1 VGVAAKVTFHLSTRR
16 ILRILRAL
24 MNFIVTAGPT
34 IEKLD
39 NVRRLTNF
47 STGRTGTEMA
57 NFLAGRGHQVALLVG
72 EQATW
77 NGQRR
82 AQKVISFSTTADLQE
97 KLKVAAKGS
106 VDAVFHM
113 AAVGDFMFGKVWKR
127 DSEGRMEEISSHKFS
142 TRDGTLLAELVPTP
156 KLIAQLPEWFPKSQ
170 VVGWKYEVDGKREDA
185 IVAAQMLLEETKI
198 SACVAN
204 GPAYGDGFGLITTA
218 GQRHFAGAAGMF
230 SALEDF
236 VSRRLQKKG

>member
-1 VGVAAKVTFHLSTRR
+1 
-16 ILRILRAL
+16 

-39 NVRRLTNF
+39 MVRRLTNF

-57 NFLAGRGHQVALLVG
+57 NFLAGRGHQVTLLLG

-77 NGQRR
+77 SGQCR
-82 AQKVISFSTTADLQE
+82 AQKVVKFSTTADLQE
-97 KLKVAAKGS
+97 KLKALSKNPMN
-106 VDAVFHM
+106 AVLHC

-127 DSEGRMEEISSHKFS
+127 DAEGRLQELASDKFS
-142 TRDGTLLAELVPTP
+142 TRDGALLAELVPTP
-156 KLIAQLPEWFPKSQ
+156 KLIGQLHDWFPKSQ
-170 VVGWKYEVDGKREDA
+170 VVGWKYEVEGKREDA
-185 IVAAQMLLEETKI
+185 LAAAQMLLDETKI

-204 GPAYGDGFGLITTA
+204 GPAYGDGFGFVTPA
-218 GQRHFAGAAGMF
+218 GQRHIGGTAGLF

-236 VSRRLQKKG
+236 VARKSAKA

>member
-1 VGVAAKVTFHLSTRR
+1 
-16 ILRILRAL
+16 

-39 NVRRLTNF
+39 TVRRLTNF
-47 STGRTGTEMA
+47 STGRTGTELA
-57 NFLAGRGHQVALLVG
+57 NFLAGRGHQVTLLLG

-77 NGQRR
+77 GGQKR
-82 AQKVISFSTTADLQE
+82 AQKVIAFSTTADLQE
-97 KLKVAAKGS
+97 KLKALSKNPAH
-106 VDAVFHM
+106 AVLHS

-127 DSEGRMEEISSHKFS
+127 DSEGRLEEVASDKFS

-156 KLIAQLPEWFPKSQ
+156 KLIAQLHDWFPKSQ
-170 VVGWKYEVDGKREDA
+170 VIGWKYEVEGKRDDA
-185 IVAAQMLLEETKI
+185 LVAAQMLMDESKI

-204 GPAYGDGFGLITTA
+204 GPAYGEGFGLVTPS
-218 GQRHFAGAAGMF
+218 GQRHLAGTAGLF

-236 VSRRLQKKG
+236 VARKSSKG

>member
-1 VGVAAKVTFHLSTRR
+1 
-16 ILRILRAL
+16 

-39 NVRRLTNF
+39 TVRRLTNF
-47 STGRTGTEMA
+47 STGRTGTELA
-57 NFLAGRGHQVALLVG
+57 NFLAGRGHQVTLLLG

-77 NGQRR
+77 SGQRR
-82 AQKVISFSTTADLQE
+82 AQKVIPFSTTTDLQE
-97 KLKVAAKGS
+97 KLKGLSKNPVH
-106 VDAVFHM
+106 AVLHS

-127 DSEGRMEEISSHKFS
+127 DNEGRLTEVASDKFS

-156 KLIAQLPEWFPKSQ
+156 KLIGQLTAWFPKSQ
-170 VVGWKYEVDGKREDA
+170 VIGWKYEVEGKKEDA
-185 IVAAQMLLEETKI
+185 LVAAQMLLEESKI

-204 GPAYGDGFGLITTA
+204 GPAYGDGFGFVA
-218 GQRHFAGAAGMF
+218 PSGQRHFAGAAGLF

-236 VSRRLQKKG
+236 VARKVNKV

>member
-1 VGVAAKVTFHLSTRR
+1 
-16 ILRILRAL
+16 

-39 NVRRLTNF
+39 TVRRLTNF

-57 NFLAGRGHQVALLVG
+57 NFLTGRGHQVTLLLG

-82 AQKVISFSTTADLQE
+82 AQKIVPFSTTADLQD
-97 KLKVAAKGS
+97 KLKLLAKGS
-106 VDAVFHM
+106 VDAVLHA

-127 DSEGRMEEISSHKFS
+127 DSEGRLEELASDKFS
-142 TRDGTLLAELVPTP
+142 TRDGALLAELVPTP
-156 KLIAQLPEWFPKSQ
+156 KLISQLHEWFPKSQ
-170 VVGWKYEVDGKREDA
+170 VVGWKYEVEGKREDA
-185 IVAAQMLLEETKI
+185 LVAAQLLMEETKI

-204 GPAYGDGFGLITTA
+204 GPAYGEGFGLVA
-218 GQRHFAGAAGMF
+218 PSGQRHFAGTAGLF

-236 VSRRLQKKG
+236 VARRQQKKG

>member
-1 VGVAAKVTFHLSTRR
+1 
-16 ILRILRAL
+16 

-39 NVRRLTNF
+39 MVRRLTNF

-57 NFLAGRGHQVALLVG
+57 NFLAGRGHQVTFLVG

-77 NGQRR
+77 SGQRR
-82 AQKVISFSTTADLQE
+82 AQKIIPFSTTADLQE
-97 KLKVAAKGS
+97 KLKTLSKSS
-106 VDAVFHM
+106 VDAVLHM
-113 AAVGDFMFGKVWKR
+113 AAVGDFMFGKIWKR
-127 DSEGRMEEISSHKFS
+127 DGEGRMQEVSSHKFS

-156 KLIAQLPEWFPKSQ
+156 KLITQLNEWFPKSQ

-185 IVAAQMLLEETKI
+185 IVAAQMLIEETKI

-204 GPAYGDGFGLITTA
+204 GPGYGDGFGFVTPT
-218 GQRHFAGAAGMF
+218 GQRHFAANAGLF

-236 VSRRLQKKG
+236 VARKAQKKG

>member
-1 VGVAAKVTFHLSTRR
+1 
-16 ILRILRAL
+16 

-39 NVRRLTNF
+39 MVRRLTNF

-57 NFLAGRGHQVALLVG
+57 NFLAGRGHQVTLLLG

-77 NGQRR
+77 SGQCR
-82 AQKVISFSTTADLQE
+82 AQKVVKFSTTADLQE
-97 KLKVAAKGS
+97 KLKALSKNS
-106 VDAVFHM
+106 VNAVLHA

-127 DSEGRMEEISSHKFS
+127 DAEGRLQELASEKFS
-142 TRDGTLLAELVPTP
+142 TRDGALLAELVPTP
-156 KLIAQLPEWFPKSQ
+156 KLIGQLHDWFPKSQ
-170 VVGWKYEVDGKREDA
+170 VVGWKYEVEGKREDA
-185 IVAAQMLLEETKI
+185 LVAAQMLMEETKI

-204 GPAYGDGFGLITTA
+204 GPAYGEGFGLVTPA
-218 GQRHFAGAAGMF
+218 GQRHIAGAAGLF

-236 VSRRLQKKG
+236 VARKTAKA

>member
-1 VGVAAKVTFHLSTRR
+1 
-16 ILRILRAL
+16 

-39 NVRRLTNF
+39 TVRRLTNF

-57 NFLAGRGHQVALLVG
+57 NFLAGRGHQVTFLVG

-77 NGQRR
+77 SGQRR
-82 AQKVISFSTTADLQE
+82 AQKIVPFSTTTDLQD
-97 KLKVAAKGS
+97 KLKTSAKGS

-113 AAVGDFMFGKVWKR
+113 AAVGDFMFGKVFKH
-127 DSEGRMEEISSHKFS
+127 DSDGRLQELASDKFS
-142 TRDGTLLAELVPTP
+142 TRDGALLAELIPTP
-156 KLIAQLPEWFPKSQ
+156 KLIAQLHDWFPKSQ
-170 VVGWKYEVDGKREDA
+170 VVGWKYEVEGKREDA
-185 IVAAQMLLEETKI
+185 LVAAQMLLEESKI

-204 GPAYGDGFGLITTA
+204 GPAYGDGFGLVA
-218 GQRHFAGAAGMF
+218 PSGQRHFAATAGLF

-236 VSRRLQKKG
+236 VARRQQKKA

>member
-1 VGVAAKVTFHLSTRR
+1 
-16 ILRILRAL
+16 

-39 NVRRLTNF
+39 MVRRLTNF

-57 NFLAGRGHQVALLVG
+57 NFLAGRGHQVTLLVG

-77 NGQRR
+77 NGNRR
-82 AQKVISFSTTADLQE
+82 AQKVITFSTTTDLQD
-97 KLKVAAKGS
+97 KLKSLSKNPVN
-106 VDAVFHM
+106 AVFHM

-127 DSEGRMEEISSHKFS
+127 DANGQMEEVASDKFS

-156 KLIAQLPEWFPKSQ
+156 KLIAQLGDLFPKSQ
-170 VVGWKYEVDGKREDA
+170 VVGWKYEVEGKREDA
-185 IVAAQMLLEETKI
+185 LVAAQLLLDEAKI

-204 GPAYGDGFGLITTA
+204 GPAYGDGFGMVSPT
-218 GQRHFAGAAGMF
+218 GQRHFAGSAGLF

-236 VSRRLQKKG
+236 VARKSAKA

>member
-1 VGVAAKVTFHLSTRR
+1 
-16 ILRILRAL
+16 

-39 NVRRLTNF
+39 MVRRLTNF

-57 NFLAGRGHQVALLVG
+57 NFLAGRGHQVTLLLG

-77 NGQRR
+77 SGQRR
-82 AQKVISFSTTADLQE
+82 AQKVINFSTTADLQE
-97 KLKVAAKGS
+97 KLKALAKS
-106 VDAVFHM
+106 PVNAVLHA

-127 DSEGRMEEISSHKFS
+127 DAEGRLQELASSDKFS
-142 TRDGTLLAELVPTP
+142 TRDGALLAELVPTP
-156 KLIAQLPEWFPKSQ
+156 KLIGQLMGWFPKSQ
-170 VVGWKYEVDGKREDA
+170 VIGWKYEVEGKREDA
-185 IVAAQMLLEETKI
+185 LTAAQLLLEETKI

-204 GPAYGDGFGLITTA
+204 GPAYGEGFGLVAPA
-218 GQRHFAGAAGMF
+218 GQRHFAGTAGLF

-236 VSRRLQKKG
+236 VARKSAKA

>member
-1 VGVAAKVTFHLSTRR
+1 
-16 ILRILRAL
+16 
-24 MNFIVTAGPT
+24 MNFVVTAGPT

-57 NFLAGRGHQVALLVG
+57 NFLAGRGHQVTMLIG

-77 NGQRR
+77 SGQRR
-82 AQKVISFSTTADLQE
+82 AQKIISFSTTADLQE
-97 KLKVAAKGS
+97 KLKAAAKGT

-127 DSEGRMEEISSHKFS
+127 DSEGRLEEIASDKFS

-156 KLIAQLPEWFPKSQ
+156 KLIAQLPTWFPKSQ
-170 VVGWKYEVDGKREDA
+170 VVGWKYEVEGKREDA
-185 IVAAQMLLEETKI
+185 LVAAQMLLEETKI
-198 SACVAN
+198 AACVAN
-204 GPAYGDGFGLITTA
+204 GSAYGDGFGLVSPT
-218 GQRHFAGAAGMF
+218 GQRHFAATAGLF

-236 VSRRLQKKG
+236 VARKQQKKG

>member
-1 VGVAAKVTFHLSTRR
+1 
-16 ILRILRAL
+16 

-39 NVRRLTNF
+39 TVRRLTNF

-57 NFLAGRGHQVALLVG
+57 NFLAGRGHQVTLLLG

-77 NGQRR
+77 SGQCR
-82 AQKVISFSTTADLQE
+82 AQKVIKFSTTADLQE
-97 KLKVAAKGS
+97 KLKSLSKNTCH
-106 VDAVFHM
+106 AVLHA

-127 DSEGRMEEISSHKFS
+127 DSNGQMQEVASDKFS

-156 KLIAQLPEWFPKSQ
+156 KLISQLGEWFPKSQ
-170 VVGWKYEVDGKREDA
+170 VVGWKYEVEGKREDA
-185 IVAAQMLLEETKI
+185 MVAAQMLMEESKI

-204 GPAYGDGFGLITTA
+204 GPAYGEGFGLITPA
-218 GQRHFAGAAGMF
+218 SQRHIAGSAGLF

-236 VSRRLQKKG
+236 VVRKAGKA

>member
-1 VGVAAKVTFHLSTRR
+1 
-16 ILRILRAL
+16 

-39 NVRRLTNF
+39 TVRRLTNF

-57 NFLAGRGHQVALLVG
+57 NFLAGRGHQVTLLLG

-82 AQKVISFSTTADLQE
+82 AQKVVPFSTTSDLQE
-97 KLKVAAKGS
+97 KLKTLTKNP
-106 VDAVFHM
+106 VDAVLHA

-127 DSEGRMEEISSHKFS
+127 DSEGRLEEVASDKFS
-142 TRDGTLLAELVPTP
+142 TRDGALLAELVPTP
-156 KLIAQLPEWFPKSQ
+156 KLISQLHEWFPKSQ
-170 VVGWKYEVDGKREDA
+170 VVGWKYEVEGKREDA
-185 IVAAQMLLEETKI
+185 LVAAQMLMEETKI
-198 SACVAN
+198 NACVAN
-204 GPAYGDGFGLITTA
+204 GPAYGDGFGLVA
-218 GQRHFAGAAGMF
+218 PSGQRHFAGTAGLF

-236 VSRRLQKKG
+236 VSRRQQKKG

>member
-1 VGVAAKVTFHLSTRR
+1 
-16 ILRILRAL
+16 

-39 NVRRLTNF
+39 MVRRLTNF

-57 NFLAGRGHQVALLVG
+57 NFLAGRGHQVTLLVG

-77 NGQRR
+77 SGQRR
-82 AQKVISFSTTADLQE
+82 AQKVIPFSTTADLQE
-97 KLKVAAKGS
+97 KLKSLSKHPVNG
-106 VDAVFHM
+106 VFHM

-127 DSEGRMEEISSHKFS
+127 DSNGQMQEVASDKFS

-156 KLIAQLPEWFPKSQ
+156 KLIAQLGDLFPKSQ
-170 VVGWKYEVDGKREDA
+170 VVGWKYEVEGKREDA
-185 IVAAQMLLEETKI
+185 LVAAQMLLDETKI

-204 GPAYGDGFGLITTA
+204 GPAYGEGFGMVTPA
-218 GQRHFAGAAGMF
+218 GQRHFAGSAGLF
-230 SALEDF
+230 TALEDF
-236 VSRRLQKKG
+236 VARKATKA

>member
-1 VGVAAKVTFHLSTRR
+1 M
-16 ILRILRAL
+16 LRAP

-39 NVRRLTNF
+39 MVRRLTNF

-57 NFLAGRGHQVALLVG
+57 NFLAGRGHHVTLLVG

-97 KLKVAAKGS
+97 KLKALAKNS
-106 VDAVFHM
+106 VHAVLHA

-127 DSEGRMEEISSHKFS
+127 DAEGRLQEVASDKFS
-142 TRDGTLLAELVPTP
+142 TRDGALLAELVPTP
-156 KLIAQLPEWFPKSQ
+156 KLIAQLHEWFPKAV
-170 VVGWKYEVDGKREDA
+170 VVGWKYEVEGKREDA
-185 IVAAQMLLEETKI
+185 IVAAQLMMEESKL
-198 SACVAN
+198 SAAVAN
-204 GPAYGDGFGLITTA
+204 GPAYGEGFGFITS
-218 GQRHFAGAAGMF
+218 GSQRHLASAPGLF

-236 VSRRLQKKG
+236 VNRKMAKA

>member
-1 VGVAAKVTFHLSTRR
+1 
-16 ILRILRAL
+16 

-39 NVRRLTNF
+39 MVRRLTNF

-57 NFLAGRGHQVALLVG
+57 NFLAGRGHQVTLLLG

-82 AQKVISFSTTADLQE
+82 AQKIVPFSTTADLQE
-97 KLKVAAKGS
+97 KLKGLAKGS
-106 VDAVFHM
+106 VDAVLHA

-127 DSEGRMEEISSHKFS
+127 DSEGCLQELASDKFS
-142 TRDGTLLAELVPTP
+142 TRDGALLAELVPTP
-156 KLIAQLPEWFPKSQ
+156 KLIAQLHDWFPKSQ
-170 VVGWKYEVDGKREDA
+170 VVGWKYEVEGKREDTL
-185 IVAAQMLLEETKI
+185 VAAQMLMEETKI

-204 GPAYGDGFGLITTA
+204 GPAYGEGFGLVMPS
-218 GQRHFAGAAGMF
+218 GQRHFAGTAGLF

-236 VSRRLQKKG
+236 VARRQQKKK

>member
-1 VGVAAKVTFHLSTRR
+1 
-16 ILRILRAL
+16 

-39 NVRRLTNF
+39 TVRRLTNF

-57 NFLAGRGHQVALLVG
+57 NFLAGRGHQVTFLVG

-82 AQKVISFSTTADLQE
+82 AQKIVPFSTTADLQD
-97 KLKVAAKGS
+97 KLKGLAKS
-106 VDAVFHM
+106 SFDAVFHM
-113 AAVGDFMFGKVWKR
+113 AAVGDFMFGKIWKR
-127 DSEGRMEEISSHKFS
+127 DSNGQMEEIASDKFS

-156 KLIAQLPEWFPKSQ
+156 KLISQLHEWFPKSQ
-170 VVGWKYEVDGKREDA
+170 VVGWKYEVEGKREDA
-185 IVAAQMLLEETKI
+185 LVATQMLLEETKI
-198 SACVAN
+198 NACVAN
-204 GPAYGDGFGLITTA
+204 GPAYGEGFGLITA
-218 GQRHFAGAAGMF
+218 SGQRHFAANPGLF

-236 VSRRLQKKG
+236 VARQQQKKKA